1 MWSSSG
7 SGKKPVNAPQEMV
20 QVVSPFWRPPLRDG
34 TSRRSATNL
43 AGRDGSNI
51 VVGAAYS
58 HADVLKFDSLN
69 RIAETSPPTQRGS
82 MGSTSPPF
90 KSYINFLSK
99 TNDDW
104 KADEDEML
112 GYEDDDGD
120 DFGLPSLS
128 NMKRRSKRIATQNKS
143 GLNQES
149 LSPAEDGSLGRIQA
163 RRYSNSADI
172 AAERPAST
180 YPMPKKSEGKILR
193 PQYKDILK
201 DPANALHLINYPSI
215 PSNAPQKEADAIN
228 SRITRINK
236 FKRLL
241 QASSISLPDL
251 RTLAWSGVP
260 HEVRAMTWQLLLSYL
275 PTNSERRVATL
286 ERKRKEYLDG
296 VKQAFERGGTTAG
309 SSSAGKARG
318 LDEAVWHQISID
330 IPRTNPHIELYS
342 YEATQRSLERIL
354 YVWAVR
360 HPASGYVQGINDLVT
375 PFWEVFLGL
384 YITDPDI
391 ETGMDPGQLPKSV
404 LDAVE
409 ADSFWCLTKLLDGIQ
424 DHYIVAQPG
433 IQRQVSALRDL
444 TARIDSNLSKHLE
457 QEGVEFIQFSFRW
470 MNCLLMREISV
481 KNTIRMWDTYLA
493 EEQGFSE
500 FHLYVC
506 AALLV
511 KWSDKLVKMDFQEVM
526 MFLQSLPTKAWTEKD
541 IELLLSEAFIWQSLY
556 KAISMSPVVIADSD
570 DESDSNEH
578 AAVAPAV
585 TVPQA
590 QTRSFEHGSLAT
602 ASTDSIIFQQIF
614 NEQNGAACERA
625 QQLQRDFDDAP
636 HQSSAMTIPDVP
648 FQRTT
653 KGFYHSST
661 TSATD
666 PHSDRLQNPQR
677 GKPSPGLAHALSP
690 KQKQDKVDLWDVPS
704 SPEAPGF
711 QQRQPKG
718 GGHNLLN
725 QSYRR
730 DELPPAKDALSD
742 GQWDDSEL
750 IGSRGKKRRRLNESD
765 GTLPATDDVDLIM
778 FPSSSK
784 ATANDGLETAA
795 ASSIP
800 LPTMPVD
807 VNSTFYLRHP
817 SPTEGQE
824 SSRTEDKQQT
834 QYAVASS
841 GTATNVNTPRSQM
854 FSSHNFSSL
863 APGEHSGEVASKKV
877 EYRSFTTRR
886 DSSPDIISTVA
897 PVLNKV
903 TSEPDYS
910 PGLIPESRP
919 DQECCDERDS
929 SAHQPPPQ
937 ELQSGENDA
946 EFVAHRTPMAKSKK
960 KRGRPKK
967 PPEADEPLPM
977 KSAAG
982 PVSAAADG
990 TPDASVQKKRRGRP
1004 KKQSTDTAV
1013 DGAPP
1018 PAATPVSAH
1027 VSSKNT
1033 RAITGLGKASA
1044 GDDGDNIQA
1053 ATKRNSVEMPRE
1065 QGAAK
1070 GVSPVAETTECLED
1084 QAAPGSQEKLKDPS
1098 ASRISPDRPQDEDE
1112 SKGPRQ
1118 PAARTREDKSGG
1130 DKKGSSAQGMA
1141 KPLYRVGLSKRF
1153 KIAPLLKSVRKP

>member
-20 QVVSPFWRPPLRDG
+20 QVDRSESVSPFWRPPLRDG
-34 TSRRSATNL
+34 TSKRSVTNP
-43 AGRDGSNI
+43 AGRDGSNL

-69 RIAETSPPTQRGS
+69 RMAESTPPPQRGS

-90 KSYINFLSK
+90 KSYINFLSN

-149 LSPAEDGSLGRIQA
+149 LSPADDGPFGRIQA

-201 DPANALHLINYPSI
+201 
-215 PSNAPQKEADAIN
+215 
-228 SRITRINK
+228 
-236 FKRLL
+236 
-241 QASSISLPDL
+241 
-251 RTLAWSGVP
+251 AWSGVP

-296 VKQAFERGGTTAG
+296 VKQAFERGGTTNS

-433 IQRQVSALRDL
+433 IQRQVAALRDL

-556 KAISMSPVVIADSD
+556 KARRRRPSG
-570 DESDSNEH
+570 NG
-578 AAVAPAV
+578 
-585 TVPQA
+585 PQA

-602 ASTDSIIFQQIF
+602 ASTDSIFFRQVF

-625 QQLQRDFDDAP
+625 QQLQRDLDDAP

-653 KGFYHSST
+653 RGFYHSSV
-661 TSATD
+661 TSATE
-666 PHSDRLQNPQR
+666 PHTDRLPNTQI
-677 GKPSPGLAHALSP
+677 GKPSSDWAQIPSP
-690 KQKQDKVDLWDVPS
+690 KQKQDEARKADLWEVPS
-704 SPEAPGF
+704 SPEAPESLQG
-711 QQRQPKG
+711 QSKG
-718 GGHNLLN
+718 YSHTMPD
-725 QSYRR
+725 QSHRR
-730 DELPPAKDALSD
+730 DESPTEKDALSD
-742 GQWDDSEL
+742 GHWDDQEL
-750 IGSRGKKRRRLNESD
+750 TGRRGKKRRRLDES
-765 GTLPATDDVDLIM
+765 GSTHSTADDVNLII

-784 ATANDGLETAA
+784 DIANDELEMGA
-795 ASSIP
+795 ASSVP
-800 LPTMPVD
+800 LPTMPID
-807 VNSTFYLRHP
+807 ANSAFYLRHP
-817 SPTEGQE
+817 SPTERQQSSHFEMALE
-824 SSRTEDKQQT
+824 SNDVPKYNNLLLKQQT
-834 QYAVASS
+834 QYAVGSS

-854 FSSHNFSSL
+854 FSSNNFSIM
-863 APGEHSGEVASKKV
+863 APGEQSREVSTKKV
-877 EYRSFTTRR
+877 EYRSYSTRR
-886 DSSPDIISTVA
+886 NSSPDIISTLT
-897 PVLNKV
+897 PRLNKV
-903 TSEPDYS
+903 TSEPEYS
-910 PGLIPESRP
+910 PGLNPESKP

-937 ELQSGENDA
+937 ELQSGRVMPNSW
-946 EFVAHRTPMAKSKK
+946 HI
-960 KRGRPKK
+960 
-967 PPEADEPLPM
+967 
-977 KSAAG
+977 AAG

-990 TPDASVQKKRRGRP
+990 TPAAAVQKKKRGRP

-1018 PAATPVSAH
+1018 PAATPVSALD
-1027 VSSKNT
+1027 SSKNT
-1033 RAITGLGKASA
+1033 RATLGLEKAS
-1044 GDDGDNIQA
+1044 DRSDGDNIQA
-1053 ATKRNSVEMPRE
+1053 ATKQSSVEMPSG
-1065 QGAAK
+1065 QGATEGA
-1070 GVSPVAETTECLED
+1070 SSAAEETECVKD
-1084 QAAPGSQEKLKDPS
+1084 QATPGSQEKPKDHS
-1098 ASRISPDRPQDEDE
+1098 ASRNIPNRPRDEDE
-1112 SKGPRQ
+1112 SKEPRQ
-1118 PAARTREDKSGG
+1118 PAARTREEKSGVTRR
-1130 DKKGSSAQGMA
+1130 DLRHKG
-1141 KPLYRVGLSKRF
+1141 
-1153 KIAPLLKSVRKP
+1153 